1 MTSVAD
7 FIKLPK
13 KDFHSS
19 LDLGMRYPSFV
30 TWAGFYVPDFP
41 EDGSPVKTE
50 MRSQVYEYTSM
61 RIATEDDIK
70 KLLFLS
76 ISENLA
82 DNIIQTNATINSKL
96 FQNCKKNCEFFQFL
110 KTKIQKYSDRTKSE
124 AFLALDADT
133 VDFKEKNL
141 QFAKSFLLN
150 ENSKELFKGIYFYGK
165 NILYLTENSK
175 ELKKIIQT
183 AKKNGLKIRVNL
195 STVDSANDFFKV
207 LDFFE
212 PQVLINAD
220 CATNFGEILTFLK
233 KNSIQT
239 VITPETQFKDKKID
253 FSEKAKRMRSFL
265 EAGIET
271 FLGTQSILLF
281 NKSISQLASE
291 LCNTGLFTKEEM
303 LSILKIAKDK
313 PSKA

>member
-30 TWAGFYVPDFP
+30 TWAGFYVPGFP
-41 EDGSPVKTE
+41 EDGSPVKIE
-50 MRSQVYEYTSM
+50 MRNQVHEYTSM

-76 ISENLA
+76 ISENIA
-82 DNIIQTNATINSKL
+82 DNIIQTNAAIDSKL
-96 FQNCKKNCEFFQFL
+96 FQNCKKNCEFFLLL
-110 KTKIQKYSDRTKSE
+110 KTKIQKYSDHTKSD
-124 AFLALDADT
+124 AFFSLDTDSAD
-133 VDFKEKNL
+133 FREKNL

-150 ENSKELFKGIYFYGK
+150 ENSKELFRGIYFYGK
-165 NILYLTENSK
+165 NILNLTENSTELK
-175 ELKKIIQT
+175 ELIQT
-183 AKKNGLKIRVNL
+183 VKKNGLKIRVDL
-195 STVDSANDFFKV
+195 SSVDSANDFFRV
-207 LDFFE
+207 FEFFE

-220 CATNFGEILTFLK
+220 NAANFGEILTFLK
-233 KNSIQT
+233 KKSIQT
-239 VITPETQFKDKKID
+239 VITPETHFKDKKMD
-253 FSEKAKRMRSFL
+253 FSEKAKKMRSFL

-303 LSILKIAKDK
+303 LSILKIC
-313 PSKA
+313 

>member
-30 TWAGFYVPDFP
+30 TWAGFYVPGFP
-41 EDGSPVKTE
+41 EDGSPVKIE
-50 MRSQVYEYTSM
+50 MRNQVHEYTSM

-76 ISENLA
+76 ISENIA
-82 DNIIQTNATINSKL
+82 DNIIQTNAAIDSKL
-96 FQNCKKNCEFFQFL
+96 FQNCKKNCEFFLLL
-110 KTKIQKYSDRTKSE
+110 KTKIQKYSDHTKSD
-124 AFLALDADT
+124 AFFSLDTDSAD
-133 VDFKEKNL
+133 FREKKL

-150 ENSKELFKGIYFYGK
+150 ENSKELFRGIYFYGK
-165 NILYLTENSK
+165 NILNLTENSTELK
-175 ELKKIIQT
+175 ELIQT
-183 AKKNGLKIRVNL
+183 VKKNGLKIRVDL
-195 STVDSANDFFKV
+195 SSVDSANDFFKIF
-207 LDFFE
+207 DFFE
-212 PQVLINAD
+212 PDAIINAD
-220 CATNFGEILTFLK
+220 NAANFGEILAFLK
-233 KNSIQT
+233 KKSIQT
-239 VITPETQFKDKKID
+239 VITPETQFKDKKMD
-253 FSEKAKRMRSFL
+253 FSEKAKKMRSFL

-303 LSILKIAKDK
+303 LSILKIC
-313 PSKA
+313 

>member
-30 TWAGFYVPDFP
+30 TWAGFYVPGFP
-41 EDGSPVKTE
+41 EDGSPVKIE
-50 MRSQVYEYTSM
+50 MRNQVHEYTSM

-76 ISENLA
+76 ISENIA
-82 DNIIQTNATINSKL
+82 DNIIQTNAAIDSKL
-96 FQNCKKNCEFFQFL
+96 FQNCKKNCEFFLLL
-110 KTKIQKYSDRTKSE
+110 KTKIQKYSDHTKSD
-124 AFLALDADT
+124 AFFSLDTDSAD
-133 VDFKEKNL
+133 FREKNL
-141 QFAKSFLLN
+141 QFTKSFLLN
-150 ENSKELFKGIYFYGK
+150 ENSKELFRGIYFYGK
-165 NILYLTENSK
+165 NILNLTENSTELK
-175 ELKKIIQT
+175 ELIQT
-183 AKKNGLKIRVNL
+183 VKKNGLKIRVDL
-195 STVDSANDFFKV
+195 SSVDSANDFFRV
-207 LDFFE
+207 FEFFE

-220 CATNFGEILTFLK
+220 NAANFGEILTFLK
-233 KNSIQT
+233 KKSIQT
-239 VITPETQFKDKKID
+239 VITPETHFKDKKMD
-253 FSEKAKRMRSFL
+253 FSEKAKKMRSFL

-303 LSILKIAKDK
+303 LSILKIC
-313 PSKA
+313 

>member
-7 FIKLPK
+7 FIKLQK

-30 TWAGFYVPDFP
+30 TWAGFYVPGFP
-41 EDGSPVKTE
+41 EDGSPVKIE
-50 MRSQVYEYTSM
+50 MRNQVHEYTSM

-76 ISENLA
+76 ISENIA
-82 DNIIQTNATINSKL
+82 DNIIQTNAAIDSKL
-96 FQNCKKNCEFFQFL
+96 FQNCKKNCEFFLLL
-110 KTKIQKYSDRTKSE
+110 KTKIQKYSDHTKSD
-124 AFLALDADT
+124 AFFSLDTDSAD
-133 VDFKEKNL
+133 FREKNL

-165 NILYLTENSK
+165 NILNLTENSTELK
-175 ELKKIIQT
+175 ELIQT
-183 AKKNGLKIRVNL
+183 VKKNGLKIRVDL
-195 STVDSANDFFKV
+195 SSVDSANDFFRV
-207 LDFFE
+207 FEFFE

-220 CATNFGEILTFLK
+220 NAANFGEILTFLK
-233 KNSIQT
+233 KKSIQT
-239 VITPETQFKDKKID
+239 VITPETHFKDKKMD
-253 FSEKAKRMRSFL
+253 FSEKAKKMRSFL

-303 LSILKIAKDK
+303 LSILKIC
-313 PSKA
+313 

>member
-30 TWAGFYVPDFP
+30 TWAGFYVPGFP
-41 EDGSPVKTE
+41 EDGSPVKIE
-50 MRSQVYEYTSM
+50 MRNQVHEYTSM

-76 ISENLA
+76 ISENIA
-82 DNIIQTNATINSKL
+82 DNIIQTNAAIDSKL
-96 FQNCKKNCEFFQFL
+96 FQNCKKNCEFFLLL
-110 KTKIQKYSDRTKSE
+110 KTKIQKYSDHTKSD
-124 AFLALDADT
+124 AFFSLDTDSAD
-133 VDFKEKNL
+133 FREKNL

-165 NILYLTENSK
+165 NILNLTENSTELK
-175 ELKKIIQT
+175 ELIQT
-183 AKKNGLKIRVNL
+183 VKKNGLKIRVDL
-195 STVDSANDFFKV
+195 SSVDSANDFFRV
-207 LDFFE
+207 FEFFE

-220 CATNFGEILTFLK
+220 NAANFGEILTFLK
-233 KNSIQT
+233 KKSIQT
-239 VITPETQFKDKKID
+239 VITPETHFKDKKMD
-253 FSEKAKRMRSFL
+253 FSEKAKKMRSFL

-303 LSILKIAKDK
+303 LSILKIC
-313 PSKA
+313 